1 VVSKSESLKR
11 DKMPEELYQDYAS
24 SLFGEFNT
32 KLRDIE
38 EKQKLLKERVLLIG
52 QNLVETKENIERGLV
67 ELKLAIEEMKREQ
80 EKIKNTVIRLSEELD
95 KKARK
100 SEIELLQKQAKMFQ
114 PLELVRLEDI
124 KKLLNK

>member
-1 VVSKSESLKR
+1 
-11 DKMPEELYQDYAS
+11 MPEELYQDYAS

>member
-1 VVSKSESLKR
+1 
-11 DKMPEELYQDYAS
+11 MAEEVYQDYTS
-24 SLFGEFNT
+24 SLFGEFNA

-52 QNLVETKENIERGLV
+52 QNLVETKENLEKDVI
-67 ELKLAIEEMKREQ
+67 ELKLAVEEMKNEQ
-80 EKIKNTVIRLSEELD
+80 EKIKNTIIRISEELD

-114 PLELVRLEDI
+114 PLDLVRMEDI
-124 KKLLNK
+124 KHLLKK